1 MDESAAG
8 GAWQGLPANY
18 SSNFGARFSGE
29 VLISEAPG
37 ASNDT
42 LDWRLI
48 CLQHNDAA
56 LLMVDSILVLNTT
69 SVTNLGAGYLETC
82 KALQLGDVRL
92 RLPSHHKFTLQ
103 SSCKV

>member
-8 GAWQGLPANY
+8 QAWQGLPANY

-29 VLISEAPG
+29 FLVREAEG

-42 LDWRLI
+42 LDWRLV

-56 LLMVDSILVLNTT
+56 LLMVDSILVINVTA
-69 SVTNLGAGYLETC
+69 VTNLGAGYLETC
-82 KALQLGDVRL
+82 KALQLTDVRACTEL
-92 RLPSHHKFTLQ
+92 LASAF
-103 SSCKV
+103 